1 MNFKNTKEET
11 FDVSINLG
19 LARRM
24 AKADII
30 DLVNI
35 SNFQD
40 IANYLINPLIALDM
54 LWFIVEEQAKDKGYD
69 NREDFEESLGLD
81 LQPIFKKIQDSA
93 VAFILALEPN
103 TGNALKKSL
112 SKMGLLIGKRAD
124 ALISLV
130 DSEKLEKSADRE
142 IHRIVT
148 ELEKELD
155 NS

>member
-1 MNFKNTKEET
+1 M
-11 FDVSINLG
+11 
-19 LARRM
+19 
-24 AKADII
+24 
-30 DLVNI
+30 
-35 SNFQD
+35 
-40 IANYLINPLIALDM
+40 
-54 LWFIVEEQAKDKGYD
+54 
-69 NREDFEESLGLD
+69 
-81 LQPIFKKIQDSA
+81 
-93 VAFILALEPN
+93 AFILALEPN